1 MPMCQSPLRPGP
13 DDAVGLEKISI
24 VFYKEYFRPRDVDLY
39 TMNTERTGAKP
50 ALTQITDYPGKEYSP
65 DWSPDGDRIVFYQDT
80 RTKGLRI
87 FTIRPDGTDRQL
99 VVQDGRDPV
108 FSPDGRKIAFTLPP
122 PRSGHPVLARSL
134 GPV

>member
-99 VVQDGRDPV
+99 VVRMGGIP
-108 FSPDGRKIAFTLPP
+108 SSHLTA
-122 PRSGHPVLARSL
+122 AR
-134 GPV
+134 